1 MTNANVEFKKL
12 FNVIVIKQLG
22 NYHAVTCTSERFK
35 PVFEMGYSIAS
46 FRFVEYV
53 LGGEIYCLFAI
64 HSFFFLFISRKCSVC
79 FFFLFLCIS
88 HRSTTHTHFEWSVA
102 WVKLTD
108 SLNRW
113 FCLVPMHT
121 KYITTHTIVIA
132 FFEHRFR
139 YRSILNSY
147 RLSYECM
154 CRFQCILGFV
164 SIDRTLSEREKEG
177 ETDKS
182 AHTIIV
188 SRYRSR

>member
-53 LGGEIYCLFAI
+53 LGGKYIVCLLFI
-64 HSFFFLFISRKCSVC
+64 RFFFSSFRVSVLCAFSSYFFASR
-79 FFFLFLCIS
+79 
-88 HRSTTHTHFEWSVA
+88 TDQQHTHFEWSVA

-121 KYITTHTIVIA
+121 KYITTHTIEIA

-147 RLSYECM
+147 RQSYECM

-182 AHTIIV
+182 AHKIIV